1 MKRYTT
7 VEVQLKAKSKVNSQK
22 PLELKIPES
31 QFQRNWW
38 KKHNE
43 MKMMMMITELKN
55 SHYTHRKNPRK
66 WKAHGNLQREN
77 QVQRNG
83 RKEEVEEE
91 E

>member
-38 KKHNE
+38 KK
-43 MKMMMMITELKN
+43 T
-55 SHYTHRKNPRK
+55 
-66 WKAHGNLQREN
+66 
-77 QVQRNG
+77 QRN
-83 RKEEVEEE
+83 EDDDDDNWT
-91 E
+91 